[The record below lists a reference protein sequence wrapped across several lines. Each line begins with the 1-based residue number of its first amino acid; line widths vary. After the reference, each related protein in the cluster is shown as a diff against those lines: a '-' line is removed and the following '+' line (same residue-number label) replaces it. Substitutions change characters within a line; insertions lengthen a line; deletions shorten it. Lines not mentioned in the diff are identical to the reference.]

1 MLRKYALFVGVA
13 ALGALVTSCG
23 GDETGTP
30 TPTPTDTSTATPT
43 PTPTATQAPI
53 DFDFAQDFAAESTNA
68 NYVFAYF
75 TPDAGGDET
84 FNAGGR
90 LNGNAS
96 IDYAVAPEAVS
107 FGFTDLDD
115 PVTFD
120 DGDFVS
126 GSATMRNYER
136 GTEKLIMEL
145 PANHV
150 LRVRYESQADFT
162 RDTTDGT
169 LRGQRVT
176 IFFNRVTTEDDITAD
191 ITYDG
196 SVDVVGGDPG
206 TTLSDAISAP
216 NVTFTIN
223 EADSSVS
230 GTIEIFEDVNGTPEL
245 VATLVFE
252 RTTDGD
258 GNVTGGV
265 LNASGTFSG
274 VLTDENNNFAG
285 NFAGALSGPDRE
297 EIFILFSVSGNEDD
311 DDDRRYLGSFIGA
324 R

>member
-23 GDETGTP
+23 GDDTGTP
-30 TPTPTDTSTATPT
+30 APTPTDTSTATPT
-43 PTPTATQAPI
+43 PTPTQAPT
-53 DFDFAQDFAAESTNA
+53 DFDFTQDFATTSTNA
-68 NYVFAYF
+68 NYAFAYF

-84 FNAGGR
+84 FSAGSR
-90 LNGNAS
+90 LNGNAI
-96 IDYAVAPEAVS
+96 IDYAVSPEAVS
-107 FGFTDLDD
+107 FGFADLDD
-115 PVTFD
+115 PVPFD

-126 GSATMRNYER
+126 GSATLRNYER
-136 GTEKLIMEL
+136 STEKLIMEL

-169 LRGQRVT
+169 LRGQRVA

-191 ITYDG
+191 LSYDG
-196 SVDVVGGDPG
+196 SVDVVGGDPAN
-206 TTLSDAISAP
+206 TLSDAVSAP
-216 NVTFTIN
+216 NVSFTIN
-223 EADSSVS
+223 EADDSIS
-230 GTIEIFEDVNGTPEL
+230 GTIGIFENVNGTPEL

-252 RTTDGD
+252 RTTNDTGA
-258 GNVTGGV
+258 VTGGV
-265 LNASGTFSG
+265 VNSSNTFSG
-274 VLTDENNNFAG
+274 ILTDENNNFAG
-285 NFAGALSGPDRE
+285 NFAGALSGPNRE

-311 DDDRRYLGSFIGA
+311 TDDRRYLGSFIGA